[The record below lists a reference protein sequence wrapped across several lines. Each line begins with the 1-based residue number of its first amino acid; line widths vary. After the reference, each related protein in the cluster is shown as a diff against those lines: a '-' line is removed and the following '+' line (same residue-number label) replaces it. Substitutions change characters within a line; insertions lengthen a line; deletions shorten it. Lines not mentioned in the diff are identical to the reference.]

1 MFKFE
6 EICELIRLVGS
17 TGVGSVELEHGGSR
31 LRIEAAPRAV
41 EGIAMTAVH
50 GPVVQPAVQVVPS
63 MGAQPVSQP
72 PVAGV
77 PGPAGEPGEQVD
89 AEEEWLHYVTSPI
102 VGTFYRAPNPDAEP
116 YVKVGDF
123 VEKGQVLCIVEA
135 MKLMNEIESDVSG
148 TSVKIFPENAQPV
161 EFGERLF
168 AIRPA

>member
-17 TGVGSVELEHGGSR
+17 TKVASVEVEHGGTR
-31 LRIEAAPRAV
+31 LRIEGAKAAPE
-41 EGIAMTAVH
+41 EGGVPVA
-50 GPVVQPAVQVVPS
+50 GPSVSVVQPPVQAS
-63 MGAQPVSQP
+63 AAGA
-72 PVAGV
+72 
-77 PGPAGEPGEQVD
+77 PAAAA
-89 AEEEWLHYVTSPI
+89 AESDEVEGAHYVTSPI

-148 TSVKIFPENAQPV
+148 TILKVLAENAQAV

-168 AIRPA
+168 TIKSD